1 LIIFTGGTIGSSVKD
16 GYISVDEEK
25 IDVLVREALGSSGGA
40 EQPDIEV
47 VTPYTILSETL
58 DGTHIAALVRC
69 IDERKHKCDGII
81 VCHGT
86 DTLQYTAAAL
96 EFAFA
101 DAGVPI
107 VLVSSNYVLE
117 DPRANGRANMKAAV
131 EFVTGRSG
139 IRRSGVW
146 VSYKNEYAKNEAKP
160 AAMYEPFELLPHQA
174 YDDSLYVMSQGG
186 VADNAANAV
195 ANSTHDIITDDMM
208 RNATFS
214 SLCDHLG
221 FDCAE
226 MKKACMNL
234 GKCSGIL
241 WIKAYPGMSYSG
253 YIREYVGEISGILL
267 DSYHSG
273 TINTSDSGLRELTD
287 WADENDIPVYLI
299 GLKTGVSYETTRG
312 YNALGI
318 KILPEMSPV
327 TAYMWLWISGSDI
340 SGQGVI

>member
-1 LIIFTGGTIGSSVKD
+1 MKILIIFTGGTIGSSVKD

-69 IDERKHKCDGII
+69 IDEHKYKCDGII

-139 IRRSGVW
+139 IHRSGVW
-146 VSYKNEYAKNEAKP
+146 VAYKNEYSENEAAP
-160 AAMYEPFELLPHQA
+160 AAMYEPFRLLPHRA
-174 YDDSLYVMSQGG
+174 YDDSLYVMK
-186 VADNAANAV
+186 D
-195 ANSTHDIITDDMM
+195 
-208 RNATFS
+208 ATFS
-214 SLCDHLG
+214 SLRDRLG

-253 YIREYVGEISGILL
+253 YIREYAGEISGILL

-273 TINTSDSGLRELTD
+273 TINTSDSGLRGLTD

-299 GLKTGVSYETTRG
+299 GLKSGVSYETTKS